1 MANAVYSGGANSTGS
16 NSRHEAKRKQL
27 TVVVHAI
34 VEILRGGSL
43 DLLHVLNNR
52 GNVEALALGLLRA
65 SLQTINKTWERKG
78 ENPDTDHKEVRTTA
92 RGLRQKEGVG
102 KA

>member
-1 MANAVYSGGANSTGS
+1 VYSGVANY
-16 NSRHEAKRKQL
+16 RHEAKRKQL

-34 VEILRGGSL
+34 VQVLRGGSL

-52 GNVEALALGLLRA
+52 GNVEALAHGLLRA
-65 SLQTINKTWERKG
+65 GLPTINRTWERKG
-78 ENPDTDHKEVRTTA
+78 ETPETDHKEVRTTA
-92 RGLRQKEGVG
+92 RGLRQKEGVA